1 MRKVITTER
10 MACSIFST
18 GAMSLPHSS
27 LCLSHLLTEVAEAG
41 CEAVPP
47 HERLQHN
54 LRRLMQLFSQ
64 STNLEEA
71 YPLFRDIMLLS

>member
-41 CEAVPP
+41 FEAVP
-47 HERLQHN
+47 HERLQHD